1 MPGRWRR
8 HRHLPRIDPFEVG
21 QPWGRFVQGAL
32 QAQARY
38 QRAVSAIAAGPLRER
53 LDDIGRRI
61 EEGVQTCWH
70 VAQEGAALEDLESGL
85 DLAGARRRLAASDAV
100 GPTVVSLQAQVAA
113 GERLA
118 AMVAEAKE
126 RLARLEAG
134 LGLAAATAAELSAR
148 RATPAEATGLGD
160 DVEHLVAEMSSLR
173 AAQEEVRAL
182 QRSPWATYPQPDPDR
197 G

>member
-1 MPGRWRR
+1 
-8 HRHLPRIDPFEVG
+8 
-21 QPWGRFVQGAL
+21 
-32 QAQARY
+32 
-38 QRAVSAIAAGPLRER
+38 VSAIAAGPLRER
-53 LDDIGRRI
+53 LDDVGRRI

-182 QRSPWATYPQPDPDR
+182 QRSSWATQPDPDR

>member
-134 LGLAAATAAELSAR
+134 LGLVATTAAELSAR

-182 QRSPWATYPQPDPDR
+182 QRSSWATYPQPDP
-197 G
+197 